1 MRLNPYKMTSCS
13 HQGAAME
20 TMLSREAK
28 ASYSALVAAAEKG
41 RPTLVSRHG
50 KPCAMIVPVADGARL
65 YPLEM
70 PNLANY
76 LLALPEP
83 LLTERDTTPLR
94 GIDFD

>member
-1 MRLNPYKMTSCS
+1 
-13 HQGAAME
+13 ME
-20 TMLSREAK
+20 TMQIREAK
-28 ASYSALVAAAEKG
+28 ASFSAVVAAAERG

-50 KPCAMIVPVADGARL
+50 QPCAMVVPVADGARL

-70 PNLANY
+70 ANLVNY

-83 LLTERDTTPLR
+83 FETERDTTPLR

>member
-1 MRLNPYKMTSCS
+1 
-13 HQGAAME
+13 ME
-20 TMLSREAK
+20 TLQIREAK
-28 ASYSALVAAAEKG
+28 ASFSALVAAAEKG

-50 KPCAMIVPVADGARL
+50 QPCAMIVPVADGARL

-83 LLTERDTTPLR
+83 FAADFETERDTTPLR
-94 GIDFD
+94 GIDLD

>member
-1 MRLNPYKMTSCS
+1 
-13 HQGAAME
+13 ME
-20 TMLSREAK
+20 TLQIREAK
-28 ASYSALVAAAEKG
+28 ASFSALIAAAEKG

-50 KPCAMIVPVADGARL
+50 QPCAMIVSVADGARL

-83 LLTERDTTPLR
+83 LEPLETERDTTPLR
-94 GIDFD
+94 GMDFD